1 MKRSRFFATAAT
13 IIPIAYKAAPGR
25 FWLVNMLGISQSL
38 VMALNTIFLA
48 QFIDLLVEQVKLG
61 ASSYQLLLH
70 IVIYVASIMGYQLLN
85 SLFNYQID
93 IFIDVCDEKIR
104 SVYNEIVCQ
113 IDSIE
118 FEKNEFLD
126 QKQKADTGRNVAK
139 VFAFHVISIV
149 DMVPPY
155 LIMMAFY
162 LSNVS
167 PLLLL
172 CIAIGFVPA
181 LFSLYAQRNLYSK
194 LENTAAPLN
203 RLIESFRNCL
213 IGRICAK
220 ETRVLNA
227 SSFFLK
233 KMNLESRNLC
243 SAKLTTSQKANLID
257 FGINLIS
264 LCSYLLTL
272 FLLSFSV
279 LHGKLSAGSFYAI
292 YSSLNQFFSMIAAL
306 VCGFIGSTIINYPAV
321 DNFVSFIQKYSKKAE
336 SEQDNHFFGEKGI
349 ELEHVG
355 FSYPQS
361 EHMVL
366 SDISLSIPPKQHV
379 AIVGMNGAGKT
390 TLAKILL
397 GLYVPTTGTAR
408 IGGIT
413 ITETSASE
421 VRNNSTALFQDFVRF
436 QMTISENV
444 KISDLISTQNAQKV
458 LEKVQI
464 DDSLKSKAETLMLSK
479 EFGGIDLSG
488 GMWQQLGLA
497 RAAYRERELIVLD
510 EPTSA
515 IDPHEETRIYTF
527 FKEMMEN
534 KTAIVIS
541 HRLGSARIADR
552 ILVMDEGKIVEDG
565 THNELILKDGL
576 YKQMWDNQA
585 QNYISGKANYVES
598 RVKSCPN

>member
-1 MKRSRFFATAAT
+1 
-13 IIPIAYKAAPGR
+13 
-25 FWLVNMLGISQSL
+25 
-38 VMALNTIFLA
+38 
-48 QFIDLLVEQVKLG
+48 
-61 ASSYQLLLH
+61 
-70 IVIYVASIMGYQLLN
+70 
-85 SLFNYQID
+85 
-93 IFIDVCDEKIR
+93 
-104 SVYNEIVCQ
+104 
-113 IDSIE
+113 
-118 FEKNEFLD
+118 
-126 QKQKADTGRNVAK
+126 
-139 VFAFHVISIV
+139 
-149 DMVPPY
+149 
-155 LIMMAFY
+155 
-162 LSNVS
+162 
-167 PLLLL
+167 
-172 CIAIGFVPA
+172 
-181 LFSLYAQRNLYSK
+181 
-194 LENTAAPLN
+194 
-203 RLIESFRNCL
+203 
-213 IGRICAK
+213 
-220 ETRVLNA
+220 VLNA